1 MNMNFHRKLPIPME
15 IKQQYPVS
23 VAGKMALARTIE
35 EEKAILSGA
44 SDKMLLIIGP
54 CSADREDAFM
64 EYIYRLSP
72 LTGDSRED
80 MFAELRGRYDY
91 GFRTAGAFQLADGIW
106 LLTEKNKDF

>member
-1 MNMNFHRKLPIPME
+1 MMNFSGDDIRLDEKAVSSRIS
-15 IKQQYPVS
+15 QCCS
-23 VAGKMALARTIE
+23 VAGMRVEGVA
-35 EEKAILSGA
+35 AINDILTVIC
-44 SDKMLLIIGP
+44 SDNDP
-54 CSADREDAFM
+54 AADM

-80 MFAELRGRYDY
+80 MFAELRCRYDY